1 MVESLIGGSNA
12 TTQVSHPYYPL
23 GVIVDKYVANT
34 IPAPVLVL
42 IFAVGTLAIFGG
54 THLVIKHSRPNMPPS
69 EVFATMWF
77 VLCGLIHLFFERY
90 LSVNFRDVASRSD
103 IFGQL
108 WKEYS
113 LSDSRYLLQD
123 PFIVCMESVTAFIWG
138 PMSFACAYCIIKDH
152 PLRHPLQSIISLGQ
166 LYGDIL
172 YFATTGFNEAI
183 NQIISCRP
191 EKFYFWFYFVFFNA
205 WWIVIPLVLVWHS
218 SKETAASFAKVKVL
232 EKENGIRK
240 NL

>member
-1 MVESLIGGSNA
+1 MVESLIRGSNA
-12 TTQVSHPYYPL
+12 STQVSHPYYPL
-23 GVIVDKYVANT
+23 GVIVDNYVTNT

-54 THLVIKHSRPNMPPS
+54 THLVIKHSRLNIPPS
-69 EVFATMWF
+69 EVAATMWF
-77 VLCGLIHLFFERY
+77 VLCGFIHLFFEGY
-90 LSVNFRDVASRSD
+90 LSVNFRDVAGRSD

-123 PFIVCMESVTAFIWG
+123 PFVVCMETVTAFIWG

-172 YFATTGFNEAI
+172 YFATTSFNETIA
-183 NQIISCRP
+183 QIISCRP
-191 EKFYFWFYFVFFNA
+191 ETFYFWFYYVFFNA
-205 WWIVIPLVLVWHS
+205 WWIVIPLLLVLHS
-218 SKETAASFAKVKVL
+218 SKETAASFTKVKAL